1 MGVICLY
8 LSAAYPA
15 VYGQFPQAIPQ
26 PMSAVAPAQ
35 REGKTLICS
44 KTKTILI
51 KSKSFVEICIN
62 LHKFI
67 QALCP
72 FLPHPYYVQRYSPT
86 LKYLPLQYKL
96 VKIFPKL
103 TDLWSKQTFAIKIT
117 WWDVY
122 INIHSSNL
130 KSSNYL
136 PKK

>member
-103 TDLWSKQTFAIKIT
+103 TDL
-117 WWDVY
+117 
-122 INIHSSNL
+122 
-130 KSSNYL
+130 
-136 PKK
+136 